1 LGLFFLHAERRG
13 PRSTKTEKT
22 KKKQAEAEN
31 NEFKTKTGLYPVVFA
46 HLAYVGDRGTKNP
59 KKTKTNRA

>member
-1 LGLFFLHAERRG
+1 LFGLFFLHAERRG

-31 NEFKTKTGLYPVVFA
+31 NELKTKTELYPVVFA
-46 HLAYVGDRGTKNP
+46 HLDLARLGPVGFPGTAQQP
-59 KKTKTNRA
+59 